1 MAVPTVHVT
10 TYGLQGQTVIGLMVG
25 DKDGISI
32 GMVDVHLMAC
42 SMVGTYEDERMADSP
57 TDMSSRVC
65 ERLVSAKMN

>member
-1 MAVPTVHVT
+1 
-10 TYGLQGQTVIGLMVG
+10 VIGLMVG